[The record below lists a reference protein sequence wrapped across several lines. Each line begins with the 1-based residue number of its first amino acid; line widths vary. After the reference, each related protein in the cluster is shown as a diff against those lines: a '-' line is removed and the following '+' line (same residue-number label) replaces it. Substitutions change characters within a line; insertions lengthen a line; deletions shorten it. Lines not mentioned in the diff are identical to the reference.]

1 MAMNTQ
7 FQALQLL
14 RQFIKDSNLII
25 DTEFTV
31 DKSLSSFRT
40 SVQIDG
46 SIINFVPDSKSFSN
60 IETQQILQD
69 YLIQHL
75 KKIQLLLEQ
84 MNSLAV
90 FFQRMFYG
98 ISLGNGIAGA
108 LLVDIHDKL
117 GKFHPFLSYLYE
129 VNPYLVN
136 LFWFIISS
144 AIGGLIFHYLIQPLI
159 WRFIAKKVREKF

>member
-1 MAMNTQ
+1 MNAQ

-14 RQFIKDSNLII
+14 RQFIKDGGLTI
-25 DTEFTV
+25 DTEFSI
-31 DKSLSSFRT
+31 DKSFSSFRT
-40 SVQIDG
+40 SIQMDG

-60 IETQQILQD
+60 IETQQLLQN

-75 KKIQLLLEQ
+75 KQVQFLLEQ
-84 MNSLAV
+84 MNSLSV
-90 FFQRMFYG
+90 FLQRIFYG

-144 AIGGLIFHYLIQPLI
+144 AMGGLIFHYLIQPLI